1 MIKKGYYRKP
11 WLETVLKNHVI
22 QHIYLVSF
30 IMNMI
35 FWKRAKVIP
44 RWFSEE
50 EETAYA
56 NMYIFSTGVSFRK
69 IITCCLIAL

>member
-1 MIKKGYYRKP
+1 
-11 WLETVLKNHVI
+11 
-22 QHIYLVSF
+22 
-30 IMNMI
+30 MNMI

-44 RWFSEE
+44 RFSEE